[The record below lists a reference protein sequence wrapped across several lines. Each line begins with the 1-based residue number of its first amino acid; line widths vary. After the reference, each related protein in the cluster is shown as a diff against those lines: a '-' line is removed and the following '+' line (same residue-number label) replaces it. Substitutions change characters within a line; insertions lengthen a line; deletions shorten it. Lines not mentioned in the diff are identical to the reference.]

1 MAFKV
6 GYFLRESATNLRRNK
21 LMTAAAVLT
30 AAIALVLL
38 GGVMLI
44 GDLVQ
49 GFTGELEERVE
60 VQVFLAEEITEDQ
73 QADIRDTLT
82 GLDVVGGVDYISKA
96 EAYEEWRERYANE
109 PVLIENVDEETLP
122 ASFRVAMDD
131 PERVDVIRSK
141 VGDNPA
147 VEEIVDQRETV
158 AKLLNVTGLLR
169 TFSAVMVVVLFVAAV
184 LLIANTIQ
192 LAIYARRQEI
202 EIMKLVGA
210 TNWFVRVPFMVEGLV
225 QGLIGAVIALVLLTI
240 GKSFVR
246 GALPVFIPTGQL
258 GSADPVRMAWLVFL
272 GMAIGVLGSAVA
284 LRRYLEV

>member
-60 VQVFLAEEITEDQ
+60 VQVFLTDDITEDQ
-73 QADIRDTLT
+73 QAGIRDTLT
-82 GLDVVGGVDYISKA
+82 DLRVVGGVDYISKA
-96 EAYEEWRERYANE
+96 EAFEEWKERYANE
-109 PVLIENVDEETLP
+109 PVLVENVDEETLP
-122 ASFRVAMDD
+122 ASFRVTMGD
-131 PERVDVIRSK
+131 PERVDVVRSK
-141 VGDNPA
+141 LGDNPA
-147 VEEIVDQRETV
+147 VEEVVDQRETV
-158 AKLLNVTGLLR
+158 EKLLNVTGLLR

-225 QGLIGAVIALVLLTI
+225 EGLIGAVIALVLLTV
-240 GKSFVR
+240 GKSLVR

-258 GSADPVRMAWLVFL
+258 ASADPVRMAWLVFL
-272 GMAIGVLGSAVA
+272 GMTIGVLGSAVA